1 MRLLLFICGQ
11 HAACNCHGKRRLRLH
26 RNATCLDVVIAEGLR
41 KTLFLLLHL
50 CPLRY
55 VVALQNVK
63 HTQCFVCHVEQR
75 KRVCIL
81 HRRGIIMTLLGL
93 RFAPIAQTE
102 INKSVGVYNGRYK
115 IEIPQYCRQSIL
127 NNRRITVKTA
137 QLVGYFRN
145 YAVPCRSVAT
155 VISETVFSG
164 RCDAWNTAVFELTVA
179 NVVEIFFKIGGAVST
194 SVFAFL
200 LFINIA
206 YKPSAAIVIVDEG
219 ILSLFIK
226 KDLRK

>member
-11 HAACNCHGKRRLRLH
+11 HAACNRHGKRRLRLH

-75 KRVCIL
+75 KRVCVL
-81 HRRGIIMTLLGL
+81 HRRGIILTLLSL

-102 INKSVGVYNGRYK
+102 IDKSVSVYNGGDTV
-115 IEIPQYCRQSIL
+115 EIPQYCRQSIL
-127 NNRRITVKTA
+127 NNRRITVKTV
-137 QLVGYFRN
+137 QLVGYFSN
-145 YAVPCRSVAT
+145 YAVPCRSVAPL
-155 VISETVFSG
+155 ISPTAS
-164 RCDAWNTAVFELTVA
+164 RNNTRHHAVGSLLLA
-179 NVVEIFFKIGGAVST
+179 NV
-194 SVFAFL
+194 
-200 LFINIA
+200 
-206 YKPSAAIVIVDEG
+206 YKPFCKRFSAIEVIQKLLGRQCRVCRPT
-219 ILSLFIK
+219 ILFSL
-226 KDLRK
+226 RAVGR